1 MIRRR
6 VVADGKVQGVYFRDS
21 TRKRADELGV
31 AGWVTNRADGGVEA
45 VFEGPEQAVEEMVS
59 FCGSGPGH
67 AQVSSLDVS
76 EEDPEG
82 LAGFEIR

>member
-21 TRKRADELGV
+21 TQERADELGV
-31 AGWVTNRADGGVEA
+31 AGWVMNRADGGVEA
-45 VFEGPEQAVEEMVS
+45 VFEGPEQAVEEMVA

-76 EEDPEG
+76 EEDPAG